1 MSSLNFEKTKQILR
15 SLIHGRD
22 PVTGEDLP
30 SDAVVNRI
38 EVNRALHIAF
48 TATEEKAV
56 RTARRAQ
63 LPSGVGRPWSAE
75 EEEALSEEF
84 KRGESVHDIAHKHK
98 RTIRA
103 IEARLERFG
112 FLKPGQRTTSHVLDS
127 LGKSKEKETA
137 E

>member
-1 MSSLNFEKTKQILR
+1 MSRQNFERAKQILR

-22 PVTGEDLP
+22 PATGEDLP

-38 EVNRALHIAF
+38 EVNRALLIAF

-63 LPSGVGRPWSAE
+63 LPTSVGRPWSAE
-75 EEEALSEEF
+75 EEESLSEEF
-84 KRGESVHDIAHKHK
+84 KRGESVADIAKKHQ

-103 IEARLERFG
+103 IEARLERLG
-112 FLKPGQRTTSHVLDS
+112 LLMPDQRTASHYSSLDRPKG
-127 LGKSKEKETA
+127 GKTPE
-137 E
+137 